1 MSVSKGSQM
10 KAKVLRRVGLN
21 ASCGL
26 LLALSA
32 VAIPGGYCYA
42 DEAGDLRA
50 ITQFA
55 SSQLSGVLKN
65 IPLGE
70 EAGYG
75 FRNRLELEEASLGI
89 PYQEYDM
96 DKETPTGYWR
106 VPVKVGGEN
115 RALLRLQ
122 GTPDGWVFAGLGG
135 ADLARNLGE
144 EETKMSGAG
153 QTPKKGR
160 IIRDFSLRSDY
171 VQFDQKSGG
180 AMSGTAYPLKS
191 GAQFISDYEAAHL
204 SGNGR
209 GASSDSYGGYDLNSI
224 RQMRLKIMNDRG
236 MAKAKSNSGEGSGK

>member
-1 MSVSKGSQM
+1 MN
-10 KAKVLRRVGLN
+10 VLRRAGLS

-26 LLALSA
+26 LFALSA

-50 ITQFA
+50 MTQFA
-55 SSQLSGVLKN
+55 SRHLSGVLNN

-70 EAGYG
+70 EAAYG
-75 FRNRLELEEASLGI
+75 FHSRNELEETRLGI

-96 DKETPTGYWR
+96 DKEKPTGYWR
-106 VPVKVGGEN
+106 VPVKVGTEN

-122 GTPDGWVFAGLGG
+122 STPDGWVVAGLGG

-144 EETKMSGAG
+144 EEAKMSGAG

-160 IIRDFSLRSDY
+160 IIRDFSLWSDY

-180 AMSGTAYPLKS
+180 AMSGTAYPLMS
-191 GAQFISDYEAAHL
+191 GSQFISGYEAAHIV
-204 SGNGR
+204 GNGH
-209 GASSDSYGGYDLNSI
+209 GTSSDSNGGYDLNAI
-224 RQMRLKIMNDRG
+224 KQMRLKTLKDRG
-236 MAKAKSNSGEGSGK
+236 TLKEGSGK